1 MIKNFKSWSEGSVQV
16 TLAVSLWL
24 DCDMENKIMRNKK
37 NKNIDIMTHHF
48 IVDFVEMNFTNF
60 IHHLF
65 ILIGYKPKTSDYS
78 NKILNFW
85 KHHFFYLCRNFY
97 RRYHSILQW
106 LSYILIQWR
115 RLSVLILISTILS
128 NSMNLVQSQFIK

>member
-78 NKILNFW
+78 NKILNF
-85 KHHFFYLCRNFY
+85 
-97 RRYHSILQW
+97 
-106 LSYILIQWR
+106 
-115 RLSVLILISTILS
+115 
-128 NSMNLVQSQFIK
+128 